1 MALRFIFIVNKFSAF
16 SSVAAPLQP
25 IVDRQAY
32 ILPGVIEA
40 MKETV
45 TEKGIT
51 SKHILGKCKMIQ
63 SAYHWCY
70 EFQGFITI
78 LKYVY
83 VSCVF

>member
-1 MALRFIFIVNKFSAF
+1 
-16 SSVAAPLQP
+16 LQP

-40 MKETV
+40 MKETI

-51 SKHILGKCKMIQ
+51 SKHILGKCKIIQ
-63 SAYHWCY
+63 SAYRSCY
-70 EFQGFITI
+70 GFHCSVTI
-78 LKYVY
+78 LMYVY